1 MLKFENTAV
10 LIAPSQRN
18 VYVFYKFHSINVFL
32 GYRGIFGHND
42 ADVKFIFIDSHRQ
55 RTCYISQTSGFS
67 KGTASE
73 EASKTRIILLTAFN
87 KGFYIE
93 ESSIYLYN

>member
-1 MLKFENTAV
+1 MSNSFLSIAIGREPATSARPPV
-10 LIAPSQRN
+10 LA
-18 VYVFYKFHSINVFL
+18 
-32 GYRGIFGHND
+32 
-42 ADVKFIFIDSHRQ
+42 
-55 RTCYISQTSGFS
+55 